1 MNAFMKLTAAALGAA
16 SIAGGVAMAQDMS
29 SKDPYANPDTANY
42 GTPPGAPLKRDGS
55 LHADPTPPVATDSA
69 ATDTSTTT
77 TTTSSTTW
85 NNPPAAAP
93 APAAPVAPVAD
104 TSTAPTDTASAVDT
118 TPAPRP
124 DRN

>member
-1 MNAFMKLTAAALGAA
+1 MNAFMKLTAVALSAA
-16 SIAGGVAMAQDMS
+16 SIAGGVAVAQDTS

-55 LHADPTPPVATDSA
+55 LRADPKAPVVTDSA
-69 ATDTSTTT
+69 ATDSSTTT

-85 NNPPAAAP
+85 NNPPAADPAP
-93 APAAPVAPVAD
+93 APAAPVAD
-104 TSTAPTDTASAVDT
+104 TSTTTDTAPAVDT
-118 TPAPRP
+118 TPAPRA